1 MKTLKLFGTLA
12 IAAILSTSAMADYD
26 FDVAGQIA
34 AVDNANKTITLAGPG
49 GQLVIKVLP
58 YTEIKGDDCGMFGQ
72 DVYGS
77 FKDLTV
83 GKFVKVEAI
92 PYGGYNAY
100 ADSNANAINPQTGL
114 PQNMQLTAKEIEWK
128 CYPKAY

>member
-1 MKTLKLFGTLA
+1 M
-12 IAAILSTSAMADYD
+12 
-26 FDVAGQIA
+26 
-34 AVDNANKTITLAGPG
+34 
-49 GQLVIKVLP
+49 P
-58 YTEIKGDDCGMFGQ
+58 YTEIKGDDCGAFGQ
-72 DVYGS
+72 DVYGT

-83 GKFVKVEAI
+83 GKFVEVDAI

-100 ADSNANAINPQTGL
+100 ADSNAGAINPQTGL

>member
-1 MKTLKLFGTLA
+1 MKTLKLLGAFAAT
-12 IAAILSTSAMADYD
+12 AILSTSTMAYD
-26 FDVAGQIA
+26 FDVAGQIS
-34 AVDNANKTITLAGPG
+34 AVDNQNKTITLSGPG
-49 GQLVIKVLP
+49 GQLVIKVMP
-58 YTEIKGDDCGMFGQ
+58 YTEIKGDDCGAFGQ
-72 DVYGS
+72 DVYGT

-83 GKFVKVEAI
+83 GKFVEVDAI

-100 ADSNANAINPQTGL
+100 ADSNAGAINPQTGL

>member
-1 MKTLKLFGTLA
+1 MKTLKLFGVFAT
-12 IAAILSTSAMADYD
+12 AAILSTTAMAGYD
-26 FDVAGQIA
+26 FDVAGQIS
-34 AVDNANKTITLAGPG
+34 AVDNKNKTITLSGPG

-58 YTEIKGDDCGMFGQ
+58 YTEIKGDDCGAFGQ
-72 DVYGS
+72 DVYGT
-77 FKDLTV
+77 FRDLTV

-100 ADSNANAINPQTGL
+100 ADSNSGAINPQIGL

-128 CYPKAY
+128 CYPRAY